1 MDREQIERQ
10 CLERTTRYSEELKRF
25 KEQLSQLVAM
35 SQVQM
40 GKQMISPMRAFD
52 AMGFEKAKQKL
63 DKLRQ
68 EMDEACD
75 RLFKAYH

>member
-1 MDREQIERQ
+1 MDREQIEIQ

-35 SQVQM
+35 SRVQT
-40 GKQMISPMRAFD
+40 GKQMISPMRVFD

-75 RLFKAYH
+75 KLFKAYH